1 MGNSQTWK
9 VVYET
14 KHTLSDFFPHLK
26 YKSQKKFFLVRYC
39 NHTRTKNY
47 HVIPK
52 IIIMV
57 VLNTFNL
64 NLDLLINI
72 AVMYRDTK
80 LVVLNFGTYDVFS
93 DIDEGV
99 KHLPSEKKQ
108 KKSFRSMSDDV
119 TTSNQR

>member
-1 MGNSQTWK
+1 
-9 VVYET
+9 
-14 KHTLSDFFPHLK
+14 
-26 YKSQKKFFLVRYC
+26 
-39 NHTRTKNY
+39 
-47 HVIPK
+47 
-52 IIIMV
+52 MV